1 MASSQTDVW
10 TVLRMLEWGTAWFTQ
25 RGIPS
30 PRLSI
35 EWLLADALQTRRLN
49 LYVQH
54 DRPLAAAELAVV
66 RDYVRQRARHVPLQY
81 ITGSTSFYNAEI
93 RVAPGVLIPRPET
106 EELVELILTK
116 WDDTPR
122 RVLDIGTGSGCIAV
136 ALAMERPS
144 WEIHALDLSDEALTI
159 ARTNAQTNTVT
170 VTFHQADLLNS
181 ASMPVGP
188 WDLIVS
194 NPPYIH
200 HDESSSLE
208 PQVRD
213 HEPKLAL
220 FCNNRQEVYQSIG
233 SYAEKTL
240 QPEGSLYV
248 ELHLEHHLEEDA
260 FFTQKH
266 VQTTIF
272 NDASKRRRFAEIHFQ
287 V

>member
-10 TVLRMLEWGTAWFTQ
+10 TVLRMLEWGTEWFAQ

-54 DRPLAAAELAVV
+54 DRPLSAAELAVV
-66 RDYVRQRARHVPLQY
+66 RDYVKQRARHVPLQY

-106 EELVELILTK
+106 EELVELVLTG

-144 WEIHALDLSDEALTI
+144 WEVHALDLSSEALAI
-159 ARTNAQTNTVT
+159 AQSNAQTNGTT
-170 VTFHQADLLNS
+170 VTFHQADLLNH
-181 ASMPVGP
+181 ASMPTGP

-200 HDESSSLE
+200 HDESNSLE
-208 PQVRD
+208 SQVRD
-213 HEPKLAL
+213 HEPQLAL
-220 FCNNRQEVYQSIG
+220 FCNDRREVYQSIG
-233 SYAEKTL
+233 SYAENTL
-240 QPEGSLYV
+240 RSGGRLYT
-248 ELHLEHHLEEDA
+248 ELHLEHHLESDA
-260 FFTQKH
+260 FFAQKQVRTSIH
-266 VQTTIF
+266 
-272 NDASKRRRFAEIHFQ
+272 NDSSNRRRFAEIHFQ

>member
-1 MASSQTDVW
+1 MTSSQTDVW

-159 ARTNAQTNTVT
+159 ARTNAQTNAVT

-194 NPPYIH
+194 NPP
-200 HDESSSLE
+200 
-208 PQVRD
+208 
-213 HEPKLAL
+213 
-220 FCNNRQEVYQSIG
+220 VY
-233 SYAEKTL
+233 
-240 QPEGSLYV
+240 PP
-248 ELHLEHHLEEDA
+248 
-260 FFTQKH
+260 
-266 VQTTIF
+266 
-272 NDASKRRRFAEIHFQ
+272 R
-287 V
+287 